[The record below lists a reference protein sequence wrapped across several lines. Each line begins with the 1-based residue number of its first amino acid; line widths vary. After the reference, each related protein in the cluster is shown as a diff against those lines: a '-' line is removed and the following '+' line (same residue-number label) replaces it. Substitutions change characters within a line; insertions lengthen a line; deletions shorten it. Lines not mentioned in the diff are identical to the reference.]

1 MKDLIVVLKEY
12 HNKKTQREDI
22 QQYQE
27 TIETVIIDEEIT
39 TSEAYLFTEM
49 TNLKQVTLP
58 TSLISI
64 GTYAFSQSGTT
75 TITIP
80 KNVTTIGEYTFKQC
94 KSFKKEI
101 N

>member
-1 MKDLIVVLKEY
+1 MKDLIAVLKEY

-27 TIETVIIDEEIT
+27 TIEIIIIDEDIT
-39 TSEAYLFTEM
+39 TSETYSFTEI
-49 TNLKQVTLP
+49 TNLKQVRTL
-58 TSLISI
+58 S
-64 GTYAFSQSGTT
+64 FSQTEIISLS
-75 TITIP
+75 IS
-80 KNVTTIGEYTFKQC
+80 KNVTETSEYTFKQC